1 MGRRRSVHRSGVC
14 TVTQKFASVV
24 DLLADVRKQAR
35 KALQERLLAHAH
47 PDVRNQ
53 LLAAVTTHVR
63 GLNDQQIIAWHA
75 MLDTLEPNP

>member
-1 MGRRRSVHRSGVC
+1 M
-14 TVTQKFASVV
+14 TFKAATAA
-24 DLLADVRKQAR
+24 DLLADIREQSR
-35 KALQERLLAHAH
+35 KALQGRLLAHAH

-75 MLDTLEPNP
+75 MLDHQEPS

>member
-1 MGRRRSVHRSGVC
+1 M
-14 TVTQKFASVV
+14 TQKFASVV
-24 DLLADVRKQAR
+24 DLLADVREQSR
-35 KALQERLLAHAH
+35 KALQARLLAHAH

-75 MLDTLEPNP
+75 FLDHQEPT